1 MNEALEAKEVVEE
14 SLENEEDDL
23 IKTKEIIMTTDEL
36 QKKKDKVS
44 VKELGYHFTKRTFDI
59 VCGLIG
65 VIILIP
71 VTIILKIITMAT
83 GDFSPIIF
91 TQNRIGKDGKE
102 FKFYK
107 FRSMVPNADEVLFRT
122 LEMDKIAAE
131 EYKKNKKF
139 KNDPRI
145 TKVGKVIRKLS
156 IDELP
161 QLINV
166 LKGDMSVI
174 GNRPYLPREKE
185 DMEEYYNDIIKT
197 KPGITGYWQVNGR
210 SKTTFKERLEMEK
223 YYSNNYSL
231 IIDIK
236 IFFKTFKV
244 VLLGKDAQ

>member
-1 MNEALEAKEVVEE
+1 MNEAVEE
-14 SLENEEDDL
+14 VTDLEEEQEDEL
-23 IKTKEIIMTTDEL
+23 IKTREIIMNVEQQGVQRTSL
-36 QKKKDKVS
+36 R
-44 VKELGYHFTKRTFDI
+44 ELGYRFIKRTFDI

-71 VTIILKIITMAT
+71 ITMVIKVINMIS
-83 GDFSPIIF
+83 GDFAPVIF
-91 TQNRIGKDGKE
+91 SQNRIGKNGRE

-107 FRSMVPNADEVLFRT
+107 FRSMVPNADEVLFQT
-122 LEMDKIAAE
+122 LKMDKVVAA
-131 EYKKNKKF
+131 EYKKNKKL

-145 TKVGKVIRKLS
+145 TKVGHVIRKLS

-166 LKGDMSVI
+166 LKGDMSII

-185 DMEEYYNDIIKT
+185 DMEEYYDDIIKT

-210 SKTTFKERLEMEK
+210 SKTTFEERLKLEQ

-231 IIDIK
+231 ILDIK

-244 VLLGKDAQ
+244 VLFGKGAE